1 MKNYILFLY
10 FSQIRQSVIN
20 KPKNIAALDT
30 LNEPTILN
38 GNNAITIGKV
48 LNTHAQRGS
57 PVAPETTATNNAT
70 EKANT
75 PKKQHNTCP
84 KQATSNRIFIIVK
97 DISILRPFAL
107 SATLYH
113 VNSENTNG

>member
-38 GNNAITIGKV
+38 ENNAITIGKV

-70 EKANT
+70 EN
-75 PKKQHNTCP
+75 KQQN
-84 KQATSNRIFIIVK
+84 F
-97 DISILRPFAL
+97 
-107 SATLYH
+107 YH
-113 VNSENTNG
+113 CQRHIDSPSFCSFGYIKSRKF

>member
-75 PKKQHNTCP
+75 PKKQI
-84 KQATSNRIFIIVK
+84 AIVHDVFLK
-97 DISILRPFAL
+97 NSRMISRASSVHPIRM
-107 SATLYH
+107 
-113 VNSENTNG
+113 